1 MYQYTTFVLLSRNGW
16 LQREWSPCTP
26 ADILQIHKIL
36 TLCDQLPD
44 VGGTLGEDQTCK
56 DLAQVIMDAW
66 KEQLNL
72 LVEEHFPDGKF
83 YLTYMYFVVKR
94 KPRM

>member
-1 MYQYTTFVLLSRNGW
+1 M
-16 LQREWSPCTP
+16 
-26 ADILQIHKIL
+26 
-36 TLCDQLPD
+36 
-44 VGGTLGEDQTCK
+44 GGTLGEDQTCK